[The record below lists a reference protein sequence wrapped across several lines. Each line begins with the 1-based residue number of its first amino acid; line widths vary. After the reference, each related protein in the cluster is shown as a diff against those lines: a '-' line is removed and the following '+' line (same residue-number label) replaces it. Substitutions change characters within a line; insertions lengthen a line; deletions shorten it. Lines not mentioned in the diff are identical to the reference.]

1 MTKSSSNRFNCSGRF
16 LSFAPG
22 KKSPYQY
29 VVLEVAFASSALKK
43 QDADTQKFQVKLG
56 KSLRQMIFTYLE
68 PHDWVSVEGKYK
80 LDSSS
85 GEVTWKASDI
95 IKLSPKQIEKVK
107 AKAAKQ
113 KLKGDRAT
121 KDLEKQEKRG
131 KSKQKSAK
139 PARVLICQKSSCR
152 KRGSMAV
159 SQAVE
164 DALAEMGCEDKVTV
178 KHTGCMSHCKAGP
191 NVVVLPKGGSY
202 KRVKPKDARS
212 LLENVV

>member
-1 MTKSSSNRFNCSGRF
+1 MTKSSSNRFTCSGRF

-22 KKSPYQY
+22 KKSPYQH
-29 VVLEVAFASSALKK
+29 VVLEVVAGSKALKQ
-43 QDADTQKFQVKLG
+43 QDADTQKLQIKLG

-68 PHDWVSVEGKYK
+68 PRDWVSVEGKYK
-80 LDSSS
+80 LDASS
-85 GEVTWKASDI
+85 GEVVWKACEI
-95 IKLSPKQIEKVK
+95 VKLSPKQVEKVK
-107 AKAAKQ
+107 AKVVKQ
-113 KLKGDRAT
+113 KSSDVLDRGKKA
-121 KDLEKQEKRG
+121 

-164 DALAEMGCEDKVTV
+164 DAIADMGCEDKVKI
-178 KHTGCMSHCKAGP
+178 KHTGCMGHCKAGP

-212 LLENVV
+212 LLKNVV